1 MGAAAES
8 LLLPLRLLIFAI
20 VASLTV
26 AYNSSGLPPTILFK
40 DVVKAIARKEGWDPE
55 AVRVFKFANGSVQV
69 GRSRRLEFQ
78 VRTGSRTLL
87 VFTFPDEL
95 DGETWRK
102 PRRRGRERAWWRLDK
117 PVRWPRP
124 RLNRFEL
131 AGPLEVKSTG
141 DDRLSLLLPANV
153 TRTGLK
159 RVVLGGGIKIRV
171 DGAEEVTL
179 SYPSASGSSLY
190 RSEVVLDHERKPSL
204 FRTQSLC
211 SPLISVSISGSVSL
225 VAYKTHNDKA
235 YIETASQSPDTLE
248 LLPDKCYYG
257 SHRQD
262 LSLSIISISSQMSLP
277 ERVLRMILDRRIS
290 QHATPRSVKVR
301 IMPFTLVRFQVE
313 LERDIGE
320 DDRIWSKAPKWKSRP
335 TVERD
340 WFEVLCRAEVGKELK
355 PAFQR
360 KLMKGRFVWDSVL
373 WGSLQPNVSFT
384 RLHSL
389 VLPPEAFT
397 LDV

>member
-20 VASLTV
+20 VASSPSRTTPPASLLL
-26 AYNSSGLPPTILFK
+26 SSSRSSLSFSLSLSLSLWDSGSWRSLIL
-40 DVVKAIARKEGWDPE
+40 KEGWDPE

-102 PRRRGRERAWWRLDK
+102 PRRRGRRGLALNQMICRAMQ
-117 PVRWPRP
+117 
-124 RLNRFEL
+124 
-131 AGPLEVKSTG
+131 
-141 DDRLSLLLPANV
+141 ANV

-360 KLMKGRFVWDSVL
+360 KLMMGRFVWDSVL